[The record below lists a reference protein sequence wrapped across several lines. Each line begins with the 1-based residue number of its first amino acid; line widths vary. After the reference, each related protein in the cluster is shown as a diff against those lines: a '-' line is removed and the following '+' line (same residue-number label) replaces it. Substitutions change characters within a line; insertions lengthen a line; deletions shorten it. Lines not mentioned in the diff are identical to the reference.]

1 MGSLGDGLDYLC
13 LCFSAVYATFYDRKI
28 HLKNEDTNL
37 FSGFNLAWSLITK
50 HLFENPGYFIG
61 NPWVANCLEMSP
73 AWRSH
78 ALSRYHLM
86 SSFLNFQYPLF
97 SCPWFQTQ
105 PKSSLYLI
113 NVSQGWAIWG
123 RSKGTGAQRLASQA
137 HLSVPSVLRLA
148 VLFRYVIS
156 NPCCHPSF
164 LLFVLGVLVLS
175 FLFSAV
181 SSWASQMVRTRGL
194 LLGPSDGPTPQ

>member
-1 MGSLGDGLDYLC
+1 
-13 LCFSAVYATFYDRKI
+13 
-28 HLKNEDTNL
+28 
-37 FSGFNLAWSLITK
+37 
-50 HLFENPGYFIG
+50 
-61 NPWVANCLEMSP
+61 MSP

-137 HLSVPSVLRLA
+137 HLSVPSVLQLA

-164 LLFVLGVLVLS
+164 LLFVLGCWCCLFS
-175 FLFSAV
+175 FLLSLLERHRWWGPGVFCWDLVTALLPSRPCGKGKAKKYLEPILA
-181 SSWASQMVRTRGL
+181 SWHYLICKTN
-194 LLGPSDGPTPQ
+194 T